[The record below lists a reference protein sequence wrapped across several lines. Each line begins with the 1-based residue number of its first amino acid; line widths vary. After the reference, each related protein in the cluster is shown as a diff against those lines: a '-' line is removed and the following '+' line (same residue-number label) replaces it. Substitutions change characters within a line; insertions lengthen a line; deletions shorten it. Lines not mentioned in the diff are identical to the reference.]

1 MSSSACGVKHE
12 DLKQLFHVSKTIRE
26 GICINYTR
34 LIALLT
40 MMTKEMHFNTP
51 MKKNFVFLNSF
62 DLEDAN
68 GFKKIEASNRLLRKA
83 KSRLNGKKLDEEQ

>member
-1 MSSSACGVKHE
+1 MEGSSACGVKHE

-34 LIALLT
+34 LIALL
-40 MMTKEMHFNTP
+40 
-51 MKKNFVFLNSF
+51 
-62 DLEDAN
+62 DAN

>member
-1 MSSSACGVKHE
+1 
-12 DLKQLFHVSKTIRE
+12 
-26 GICINYTR
+26 
-34 LIALLT
+34 
-40 MMTKEMHFNTP
+40 MMTKEMNFNTP

>member
-1 MSSSACGVKHE
+1 
-12 DLKQLFHVSKTIRE
+12 
-26 GICINYTR
+26 
-34 LIALLT
+34 